1 LFGLLACI
9 GSQPHDFQVH
19 VTFMEMGSFLGDN
32 LIFILGWE
40 KKLSSQMGEEAF
52 QEKIMAHIPWIV

>member
-1 LFGLLACI
+1 
-9 GSQPHDFQVH
+9 
-19 VTFMEMGSFLGDN
+19 MEMGSFLGDN
-32 LIFILGWE
+32 LISILGWE